1 MAITAYFRVPDMSPA
16 QYHRIIAD
24 LEAAGLGAPEGRHY
38 HVASLA
44 DEGLTVLDVWDS
56 EEALGRF
63 AERLMPIVAAAG
75 ATPPPPEIR
84 TVRNVIAGEPPAL
97 YTP

>member
-1 MAITAYFRVPDMSPA
+1 
-16 QYHRIIAD
+16 
-24 LEAAGLGAPEGRHY
+24 
-38 HVASLA
+38 
-44 DEGLTVLDVWDS
+44 LTVLDVWDS

-84 TVRNVIAGEPPAL
+84 SVRNVIAGEPPAL